1 MVFAKCDSCNGK
13 GYVGS
18 KTCPRCH
25 GLGKVD
31 TILKVVPGKPKK
43 RKER

>member
-1 MVFAKCDSCNGK
+1 MVYVKCDSCDGK

-18 KTCPRCH
+18 KTCPRCQ

-31 TILKVVPGKPKK
+31 TTLKPVIAKPKK
-43 RKER
+43 GIRK

>member
-1 MVFAKCDSCNGK
+1 MVYIKCDSCDGK
-13 GYVGS
+13 GYVRG

-31 TILKVVPGKPKK
+31 TTLKPVTGKPKK
-43 RKER
+43 RK